1 MRSPSACPRLHA
13 HSFARAGPAR
23 SLLKSHR
30 RVRETRQICAAPR
43 ECSRTSVERIAGM
56 LRRLSLP
63 RLGGDRIAVSGL
75 PGARAGAHLERPVD
89 APAAAWAAEDGAE
102 RRAQRRPTTYEQLL
116 TGQYF

>member
-1 MRSPSACPRLHA
+1 MRSPSACPRVHA

-30 RVRETRQICAAPR
+30 RVHVRYQICAAPR
-43 ECSRTSVERIAGM
+43 ECSRTSVERNVGM

-75 PGARAGAHLERPVD
+75 RGARAGAHSERSVD

-102 RRAQRRPTTYEQLL
+102 RRAHRRPITYEQLL
-116 TGQYF
+116 TPQTF